1 MARIRC
7 VACETLVAENVP
19 EAQARHIAETT
30 CQRCSPG
37 AA

>member
-7 VACETLVAENVP
+7 VACEALIAAKVP

-30 CQRCSPG
+30 CRRCSQ
-37 AA
+37 AAA